1 MVNRIKNIQFLF
13 LFLALAV
20 SFSSLLAQEEP
31 KVLDEIVA
39 RINNEVITLT
49 DLQDALA
56 DLRNGLEQE
65 IDDPEVRGEAFE
77 NQKKGLLQTMIRNK
91 IMLQR
96 AEDLGV
102 SANIDADV
110 AAYLEELRQESGIP
124 NMEVLDQYLRQ
135 RGSSLSEYRNR
146 LRENFV
152 IRSLLQQFVYSKITL
167 LTPEIEEYYE
177 EHKDLYTEEASV
189 ELAEILFLTEGEDLQ
204 KVRKEAEAV
213 LAELRSG
220 ASFEEMARGH
230 SDGPT
235 ASNGG
240 VIGSFRKGS
249 INPAL
254 EEFAF
259 SHEQGEISGIIET
272 DYGLQIVKIIDRTES
287 TVLPL
292 EEVRPQITEALYQE
306 KAEPELKDFLREL
319 VEDSYV
325 YVAPKYAEE
334 YEVEDIVTAIAGE
347 RL

>member
-1 MVNRIKNIQFLF
+1 M
-13 LFLALAV
+13 AG
-20 SFSSLLAQEEP
+20 FSPVLAQEEP
-31 KVLDEIVA
+31 VVLDEIVA
-39 RINNEVITLT
+39 RVNNEVITLT
-49 DLQDALA
+49 DLKEALQDLQ
-56 DLRNGLEQE
+56 NGLEQE
-65 IDDPEVRGEAFE
+65 IDNIEERRKAFE
-77 NQKKGLLQTMIRNK
+77 VQKKGLLRTMIRNK

-110 AAYLEELRQESGIP
+110 AAYLEELRKETGIP

-135 RGSSLSEYRNR
+135 RGSSLSEYRSR

-152 IRSLLQQFVYSKITL
+152 IRNLLQQFVYSKITL
-167 LTPEIEEYYE
+167 LTPEIEKYYE
-177 EHKDLYTEEASV
+177 EHKERFTEPATV
-189 ELAEILFLTEGEDLQ
+189 ELAEILFLTEGKELQ
-204 KVRKEAEAV
+204 KVRQQAEAV
-213 LAELRSG
+213 LDQLRSG
-220 ASFEEMARGH
+220 ASFEEMAKEH

-235 ASNGG
+235 AANGG
-240 VIGSFRKGS
+240 TIGSFRKGS

-259 SHEQGEISGIIET
+259 SHEEGAISDIIET
-272 DYGLQIVKIIDRTES
+272 DYGLQIVKILGRTES
-287 TVLPL
+287 KALPL

-334 YEVEDIVTAIAGE
+334 YEVQDIITAIAG
-347 RL
+347 